1 MAVSNFIPSSRVM
14 QPGVCT
20 SSTRPASP
28 FEGMYIYE
36 TDTDK
41 TLFWNGSAW
50 YPNWNT
56 SWGIVAQVVNST
68 STSTTINGTTTVL
81 TAPSFTA
88 VAGRQYLIKA
98 SWTMYGGTAGQVLD
112 FDIRNG
118 GTVLN
123 RSYWYLALS
132 GTQMS
137 GSMQA
142 YTTLSAGATTITL
155 VAFQETGAAATFW
168 NNGTT
173 RNNLVVIDMGAA

>member
-1 MAVSNFIPSSRVM
+1 M
-14 QPGVCT
+14 
-20 SSTRPASP
+20 
-28 FEGMYIYE
+28 IYE

-41 TLFWNGSAW
+41 VLVWNGSAW

-56 SWGIVAQVVNST
+56 AWGIQAQVVNSSSS
-68 STSTTINGTTTVL
+68 STSISGTTTLL

-88 VAGRQYLIKA
+88 VANRQYLITS

-123 RSYWYLALS
+123 RSYWYMAVS

-142 YTTLSAGATTITL
+142 YTTLSAGSTTITL
-155 VAFQETGAAATFW
+155 VAFQESGSAATFW

-173 RNNLVVIDMGAA
+173 RNNLVVTDVGPA

>member
-1 MAVSNFIPSSRVM
+1 MGISSALNLGSLT
-14 QPGVCT
+14 PGVCT
-20 SSTRPASP
+20 SSSRPASP
-28 FEGMYIYE
+28 YEGQMIYE

-41 TLFWNGSAW
+41 VLVWNGSAW

-56 SWGIVAQVVNST
+56 AWGIQAQVVNSSSS
-68 STSTTINGTTTVL
+68 STSISGTTTLL

-88 VAGRQYLIKA
+88 VANRQYLITS

-123 RSYWYLALS
+123 RSYWYMAVS

-142 YTTLSAGATTITL
+142 YTTLSAGSTTITL
-155 VAFQETGAAATFW
+155 VAFQESGSAATFW

-173 RNNLVVIDMGAA
+173 RNNLVVMDVGPV